1 MEKFIEFIIK
11 LLKAIFGVDETKTK
25 KDPKLMRYLLKGRT
39 MNSSEQALYINLQ
52 QMLGDKYI
60 VLSKVRL
67 EDFIDVDSKGLTRN
81 EWWGLRGK
89 IKSRHVDFL
98 ICDQNTTRP
107 ILALELDGKSHQSAG
122 RVERDN
128 FINELYSHV
137 ELKIEH
143 IRVGSDFKQEV
154 ERINT
159 LLANYN

>member
-1 MEKFIEFIIK
+1 MKKFIEYIIK
-11 LLKAIFGVDETKTK
+11 ILEAIFGVSETKT
-25 KDPKLMRYLLKGRT
+25 DSKLLRYLLKGRT
-39 MNSSEQALYINLQ
+39 MNISEQALYINLQ
-52 QMLGDKYI
+52 KMLGDKYI

-67 EDFIDVDSKGLTRN
+67 EDFIEVDSKGLTRN

-107 ILALELDGKSHQSAG
+107 ILALELDGKSHQSAS
-122 RVERDN
+122 RMERDN

-137 ELKIEH
+137 QLRIEH

-154 ERINT
+154 ERINSF
-159 LLANYN
+159 LVNSN